1 MTPSADAVADHRNL
15 ANLLAKRFLS
25 AQLAAVPADFLAWA
39 VALRATEYA
48 AWKLTSGEISAIV
61 VGTVA
66 GRPIR
71 VSTVF
76 PTVPAWMRP
85 VADTLPAFN
94 SPAPAA
100 RIPLPEAA

>member
-1 MTPSADAVADHRNL
+1 VNAEAVARHRDL

-25 AQLAAVPADFLAWA
+25 AQLAAVPADFLTWA

-48 AWKLTSGEISAIV
+48 AWRLTSGEISAIV
-61 VGTVA
+61 TGTVA

-71 VSTVF
+71 VATVF
-76 PTVPAWMRP
+76 PTVPQFMRD